1 MIERHKL
8 VLGAL
13 TMRVEE
19 YEKMQ
24 GAAIAVTT
32 LKDYIVLLCR
42 DVDKL
47 KSTNLSILFGTAEIR
62 EMLSINVSDN
72 YEVLATNTIYV
83 IRIDYV
89 DVEFEA
95 EINEEQLR
103 VKYEAFFDYL
113 EDIEGAMVDTSVQAS
128 LRDISIVG

>member
-13 TMRVEE
+13 TVRVEE

-24 GAAIAVTT
+24 GDTIAVMT

-42 DVDKL
+42 DVEKL
-47 KSTNLSILFGTAEIR
+47 KSTNLSILFGTAEIL

-72 YEVLATNTIYV
+72 SEVLATNTIYV

-113 EDIEGAMVDTSVQAS
+113 EYIEGAMVDTSVQAS

>member
-8 VLGAL
+8 VMGAL
-13 TMRVEE
+13 TMRVVE

-47 KSTNLSILFGTAEIR
+47 KSS
-62 EMLSINVSDN
+62 
-72 YEVLATNTIYV
+72 
-83 IRIDYV
+83 
-89 DVEFEA
+89 
-95 EINEEQLR
+95 
-103 VKYEAFFDYL
+103 
-113 EDIEGAMVDTSVQAS
+113 
-128 LRDISIVG
+128 